1 MCTVHYNVELLMN
14 KKPGKATPT
23 DEQPELQGRD
33 VWLNEARQ
41 ALIENG
47 TAGVEINKLAKRLRI
62 SRSSF
67 YWFFGSRDQLLNE
80 LLDFWVN
87 TSTVLFER
95 ILRTSGRNGMQEY
108 RALIDLW
115 IEQKEYDPKWD
126 AAVRDWA
133 RTSTAVMEVVRSVD
147 NQRIGV
153 IEQIFLDMGFKGKEA
168 HVRARVTYYHQ
179 VGYYAM
185 GVSESRKE
193 RVGLLPYYLKV
204 LTGQHH

>member
-1 MCTVHYNVELLMN
+1 MN